1 MLRISLQKTILS
13 LCLACSLSSA
23 THAGE
28 GLFGFLY
35 TLDMQPKGTY
45 EFEQRADVTHG
56 QQTGSYNLGMYRTAL
71 EYGLSDNLQ
80 VAGYLNAYSIQAKK
94 NYTNPDMCD
103 GDANPCNAGFG
114 VPSSAHD
121 ADSYRKFTVD
131 GGSLELIW
139 RAINPVTS
147 PVGVGLY
154 VEPTLGRLEDSLE
167 VRLLLQSNFLDDRLI
182 VALNLLYEPE
192 KEKYDNAGTIRNS
205 MGDILYGASYR
216 FAPNWSAGIEGR
228 LHTDHDG
235 YFWNEHTQTAH
246 FIGPTIHYA
255 SQKWWATAAWR
266 YQLQGKCFADG
277 TADCATGY
285 NKVSDNH
292 GRNQFVVKFGLPF
305 G

>member
-1 MLRISLQKTILS
+1 MIRISLQKTILPFF
-13 LCLACSLSSA
+13 LACSISNF

-35 TLDMQPKGTY
+35 TLDTQPKGTY
-45 EFEQRADVTHG
+45 EFEQRVDITHG

-80 VAGYLNAYSIQAKK
+80 VAGYLNTYSIQANK
-94 NYTNPDMCD
+94 NYTGEMCED
-103 GDANPCNAGFG
+103 GNAPCTAGFG

-121 ADSYRKFTVD
+121 NGPYRKLTVD
-131 GGSLELIW
+131 GGSLELFW

-154 VEPTLGRLEDSLE
+154 IEPTLGRLEDSLE
-167 VRLLLQSNFLDDRLI
+167 LRLLLQSNFLDDRLI
-182 VALNLLYEPE
+182 VAMNLLLEPE
-192 KEKYDNAGTIRNS
+192 KEKYDNASTIRNS
-205 MGDILYGASYR
+205 MADLLYGVSYR
-216 FAPNWSAGIEGR
+216 FAPNWSAGVEGR
-228 LHTDHDG
+228 LHTDHSG
-235 YFWNEHTQTAH
+235 YFLNNHIQTAH

-266 YQLQGKCFADG
+266 YQIKGRCFADG

-285 NKVSDNH
+285 DKVSDNH
-292 GRNQFVVKFGLPF
+292 GRNQFVVKFGFPF